1 MKATYVDI
9 HIHTSE
15 NPNHL
20 SSDYNVSALL
30 NNIRKLSGDNPILL
44 SLTDHN
50 TINKSAYLKLI
61 DEDISVVL
69 GVELHI
75 KKYPDAPPYHCHII
89 FNTEITEEI
98 IDEINKKLDILYPNK
113 VVTDEDPNTPNIEMI
128 INTFDSYE
136 FLLLP
141 HGGQSH
147 RTFDKATSKNSRFD
161 TSLEQSIYH
170 NHFDGFTSRSSSGI
184 ESTKAYFNKIG
195 INDFVNLITCT
206 DNYNPKIYP
215 RTKAKEA
222 EDFTP
227 TWMLADASFDGLRL
241 SLSEESRLY
250 YNCIPPQKW
259 TQTFGKI
266 KLNNEKIEINV
277 DMMPGLNVVIGG
289 SSSGKTLFVDSLVK
303 GTNKDFNGSKY
314 EDFKVENIEIENP
327 THVTP
332 YYISQNFIM
341 TIIQDSEGDLGKI
354 PIINKVFPE
363 EKETIDSIRSSLKR
377 LKELIN
383 ILVDSAE
390 KFEKIKDDFSHI
402 KAPNFL
408 ITNKIIKEYAIEK
421 LEPNEDIK
429 DSLSISTT
437 ELEEYRRT
445 LENIKTIFNNH
456 PIISSKDNE
465 VNTLNQA
472 LDDLVL
478 ISEINS
484 VFLGRISASLERLN
498 KKHIENDREIAQ
510 IKNDRGKLLSYIY
523 DSIKVLKDFYYAK
536 SELSKFDVTFET
548 KEIIVAGHTLSI
560 INSFKITENEL
571 VDSINRCLTN
581 KNKINN
587 FDELTPSTLEQSKFS
602 QRPKISSHSDLANK
616 VYKSI
621 EDTNKKE
628 YKIIT
633 KDGKDYRNLSP
644 GWKSAVILDLI
655 LGYEENSAP
664 IIIDQ
669 PEDNLATNYINHDL
683 VEMIKKIKE
692 DKQVILVS
700 HNATI
705 PMLGDAQNLII
716 CENDGEKLYINSAT
730 LESEIKGKKTLD
742 WIAEL
747 TDGGKPSI
755 KKRVKKY
762 NFRSYKES

>member
-1 MKATYVDI
+1 MEAVYVDI
-9 HIHTSE
+9 HIHTTEDPNNMSCSYDVKALVENVKTLSKE
-15 NPNHL
+15 NP
-20 SSDYNVSALL
+20 V
-30 NNIRKLSGDNPILL
+30 LL

-50 TINKSAYLKLI
+50 TINKKAYLDLKK
-61 DEDISVVL
+61 EEVSVVL

-98 IDEINKKLDILYPNK
+98 IDEINNKLDTLYPNK

-215 RTKAKEA
+215 RTKVKEA

-241 SLSEESRLY
+241 SLSEESRLF
-250 YNCIPPQKW
+250 YNCTPPQKW

-277 DMMPGLNVVIGG
+277 NMMPGLNVVIGG

-303 GTNKDFNGSKY
+303 GTNKNFNKSKY
-314 EDFKVENIEIENP
+314 KDFKVENIEIENP
-327 THVTP
+327 TNVTP

-341 TIIQDSEGDLGKI
+341 TIIQDSEGNLGKI
-354 PIINKVFPE
+354 PIINKVFPDDQD
-363 EKETIDSIRSSLKR
+363 TLDSIRNSLKR

-383 ILVDSAE
+383 ILLDSAE
-390 KFEKIKDDFSHI
+390 KIEALKDDFSHI
-402 KAPNFL
+402 KEPNYL
-408 ITNKIIKEYAIEK
+408 ITKEIIKQNVIEK
-421 LEPNEDIK
+421 IKPNEDIK
-429 DSLSISTT
+429 NRLSISKTKI
-437 ELEEYRRT
+437 EEYKQN
-445 LENIKTIFNNH
+445 LDSIKDLFNRH
-456 PIISSKDNE
+456 PIISSKDSEIDSLRNS
-465 VNTLNQA
+465 
-472 LDDLVL
+472 LDALVL
-478 ISEINS
+478 IANINDIVS
-484 VFLGRISASLERLN
+484 DKIIKKLEELN
-498 KKHIENDREIAQ
+498 NKHNERDRKAAQ
-510 IKNDRGKLLSYIY
+510 IKNDREKLLKYIH
-523 DSIKVLKDFYYAK
+523 DSIKALKDFYYAK
-536 SELSKFDVTFET
+536 TELSKFDESFET
-548 KEIIVAGHTLSI
+548 KEIVVSGHTLSI
-560 INSFKITENEL
+560 KNSFKLTEIEL
-571 VDSINRCLTN
+571 INAINKYLTN
-581 KNKINN
+581 ENRLKGFN
-587 FDELTPSTLEQSKFS
+587 ELTPASFEKDKFS
-602 QRPKISSHSDLANK
+602 QRPRVNSHSDFANK
-616 VYKSI
+616 IFEFI
-621 EDTNKKE
+621 EATNKKE
-628 YKIIT
+628 YQIKT
-633 KDGKDYRNLSP
+633 NDGKDYKNLSP
-644 GWKSAVILDLI
+644 GWKTAVILDLI

-683 VEMIKKIKE
+683 IEMIKKIKE
-692 DKQVILVS
+692 NKQVILVS

-716 CENDGEKLYINSAT
+716 CENYDGKLYINSAP

-747 TDGGKPSI
+747 TDGGKSSI
-755 KKRVKKY
+755 KKRIKKY
-762 NFRSYKES
+762 NFRSYKGE

>member
-1 MKATYVDI
+1 MEAVYVDI
-9 HIHTSE
+9 HIHTTEDPNNMSCSYDVKALVENVKTLSKE
-15 NPNHL
+15 NP
-20 SSDYNVSALL
+20 V
-30 NNIRKLSGDNPILL
+30 LL

-50 TINKSAYLKLI
+50 TINKKAYLDLKK
-61 DEDISVVL
+61 EEVSVVL

-98 IDEINKKLDILYPNK
+98 IDEINNKLDTLYPNK

-215 RTKAKEA
+215 RTKVKEA

-241 SLSEESRLY
+241 SLSEESRLF
-250 YNCIPPQKW
+250 YNCTPPQKW

-277 DMMPGLNVVIGG
+277 NMMPGLNVVIGG

-303 GTNKDFNGSKY
+303 GTNKNFNESKY
-314 EDFKVENIEIENP
+314 KDFKVENIEIENP
-327 THVTP
+327 TNVTP

-341 TIIQDSEGDLGKI
+341 TIIQDSEGNLGKI
-354 PIINKVFPE
+354 PIINKVFPDDQD
-363 EKETIDSIRSSLKR
+363 TLDSIRNSLKR

-383 ILVDSAE
+383 ILLDSAE
-390 KFEKIKDDFSHI
+390 KIEALKDDFSHI
-402 KAPNFL
+402 KEPNYL
-408 ITNKIIKEYAIEK
+408 ITKEIIKQNVIEK
-421 LEPNEDIK
+421 IKPNEDIK
-429 DSLSISTT
+429 NRLSISKTKI
-437 ELEEYRRT
+437 EEYKQN
-445 LENIKTIFNNH
+445 LDSIKDLFNRH
-456 PIISSKDNE
+456 PIISSKDSEIDSLRNS
-465 VNTLNQA
+465 
-472 LDDLVL
+472 LDALVL
-478 ISEINS
+478 IANINDIVS
-484 VFLGRISASLERLN
+484 DKIIKKLEELN
-498 KKHIENDREIAQ
+498 NKHNERDRKAAQ
-510 IKNDRGKLLSYIY
+510 IKNDREKLLKYIH
-523 DSIKVLKDFYYAK
+523 DSIKALKDFYYAK
-536 SELSKFDVTFET
+536 TELSKFDESFET
-548 KEIIVAGHTLSI
+548 KEIVVSGHTLSI
-560 INSFKITENEL
+560 KNSFKLTEIEL
-571 VDSINRCLTN
+571 INAINKYLTN
-581 KNKINN
+581 ENRLKGFN
-587 FDELTPSTLEQSKFS
+587 ELTPASFEKDKFS
-602 QRPKISSHSDLANK
+602 QRPRVNSHSDFANK
-616 VYKSI
+616 IFEFI
-621 EDTNKKE
+621 EATNKKE
-628 YKIIT
+628 YQIKT
-633 KDGKDYRNLSP
+633 NDGKDYKNLSP
-644 GWKSAVILDLI
+644 GWKTAVILDLI

-683 VEMIKKIKE
+683 IEMIKKIKE
-692 DKQVILVS
+692 NKQVILVS

-716 CENDGEKLYINSAT
+716 CENYDGKLYINSAP

-747 TDGGKPSI
+747 TDGGKSSI
-755 KKRVKKY
+755 KK
-762 NFRSYKES
+762 E

>member
-1 MKATYVDI
+1 MEAVYVDI
-9 HIHTSE
+9 HIHTTEDPNNMSCSYDVKALVENVKTLSKE
-15 NPNHL
+15 NP
-20 SSDYNVSALL
+20 V
-30 NNIRKLSGDNPILL
+30 LL

-50 TINKSAYLKLI
+50 TINKKAYLDLKK
-61 DEDISVVL
+61 EEVSVVL

-98 IDEINKKLDILYPNK
+98 IDEINNKLDTLYPNK

-215 RTKAKEA
+215 RTKVKEA

-241 SLSEESRLY
+241 SLSEESRLF
-250 YNCIPPQKW
+250 YNCTPPQKW

-277 DMMPGLNVVIGG
+277 NMMPGLNVVIGG

-303 GTNKDFNGSKY
+303 GTNKNFNESKY
-314 EDFKVENIEIENP
+314 KDFKVENIEIENP
-327 THVTP
+327 TNVTP

-341 TIIQDSEGDLGKI
+341 TIIQDSEGNLGKI
-354 PIINKVFPE
+354 PIINKVFPDDQD
-363 EKETIDSIRSSLKR
+363 TLDSIRNSLKR

-383 ILVDSAE
+383 ILLDSAE
-390 KFEKIKDDFSHI
+390 KIEALKDDFSHI
-402 KAPNFL
+402 KEPNYL
-408 ITNKIIKEYAIEK
+408 ITKEIIKQNVIEK
-421 LEPNEDIK
+421 IKPNEDIK
-429 DSLSISTT
+429 NRLSISKTKI
-437 ELEEYRRT
+437 EEYKQN
-445 LENIKTIFNNH
+445 LDSIKDLFNRH
-456 PIISSKDNE
+456 PIISSKDSEIDSLRNS
-465 VNTLNQA
+465 
-472 LDDLVL
+472 LDALVL
-478 ISEINS
+478 IANINDIVS
-484 VFLGRISASLERLN
+484 DKIIKKLEELN
-498 KKHIENDREIAQ
+498 NKHNERDRKAAQ
-510 IKNDRGKLLSYIY
+510 IKNDREKLLKYIH
-523 DSIKVLKDFYYAK
+523 DSIKALKDFYYAK
-536 SELSKFDVTFET
+536 TELSKFDESFET
-548 KEIIVAGHTLSI
+548 KEIVVSGHTLSI
-560 INSFKITENEL
+560 KNSFKLTEIEL
-571 VDSINRCLTN
+571 INAINKYLTN
-581 KNKINN
+581 ENRLKGFN
-587 FDELTPSTLEQSKFS
+587 ELTPASFEKDKFS
-602 QRPKISSHSDLANK
+602 QRPRVNSHSDFANK
-616 VYKSI
+616 IFEFI
-621 EDTNKKE
+621 EATNKKE
-628 YKIIT
+628 YQIKT
-633 KDGKDYRNLSP
+633 NDGKDYKNLSP
-644 GWKSAVILDLI
+644 GWKTAVILDLI

-683 VEMIKKIKE
+683 IEMIKKIKE
-692 DKQVILVS
+692 NKQVILVS

-716 CENDGEKLYINSAT
+716 CENDDGKLYINSAP

-747 TDGGKPSI
+747 TDGGKSSI
-755 KKRVKKY
+755 KKRIKKY
-762 NFRSYKES
+762 NFRSYKGE